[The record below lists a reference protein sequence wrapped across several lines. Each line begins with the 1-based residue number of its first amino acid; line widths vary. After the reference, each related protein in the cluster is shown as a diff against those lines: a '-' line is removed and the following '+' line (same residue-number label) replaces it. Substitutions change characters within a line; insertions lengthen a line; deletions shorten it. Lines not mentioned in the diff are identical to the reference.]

1 MKIEIGEMY
10 MTNKSDKRS
19 FHERLGHF
27 VHVIRTEI
35 RNGIRQEGSYLPS
48 ESMLAKQF
56 QLSNKSIRK
65 GLDQLV
71 DEGLIVKIDRVG
83 SKVTSK
89 GEGAITVHFGCSNSF
104 PSDFVIDDLI
114 ADFSLRYPGIHI
126 RRITLNQHSY
136 LQSAQEMIDNGLL
149 DAVALSSPQ
158 FQEWAEAGIEEAL
171 EAQQPDES
179 AHPIA
184 EDAFRHQGNWYARPL
199 SFSPVVLCYN
209 KRHFTEAGLH
219 EPDSYWSWDDL
230 MATASKLS
238 QSTGRHGIYFLPTSE
253 NRYPVFLLQS
263 IARYAGGEGSVSSLR
278 HRLSEGLDKL
288 NELIAN
294 RDIFPPY
301 MATAND
307 ETIGLFADGRVSMIM
322 CTYYN
327 LKELSHQGLEY
338 DICPLPTLHRGD
350 PQKTLLISIGTAL
363 VKHSRSKEAAR
374 QFIAYLSSVEAQ
386 SIIRDRTVGI
396 PARRDCSERSGQARV
411 KLPSRYAMYRE
422 MIPSFAY
429 HSELGMDTKELR
441 QLTKW
446 LKEYWSG
453 MLSEE
458 LLQDKLTQLG

>member
-1 MKIEIGEMY
+1 

-19 FHERLGHF
+19 FHERLTHF

-56 QLSNKSIRK
+56 HLSNKSIRK

-71 DEGLIVKIDRVG
+71 EEGLIVKIDRVG

-126 RRITLNQHSY
+126 RRITLNQHNY
-136 LQSAQEMIDNGLL
+136 LDSAREMIGNGLL
-149 DAVALSSPQ
+149 DAVALNSPQ
-158 FQEWAEAGIEEAL
+158 FQEWTEAGIGDAL

-179 AHPIA
+179 VHPIA
-184 EDAFRHQGNWYARPL
+184 EDAFRYGGALYARPL

-209 KRHFTEAGLH
+209 KRHFAEAGLH
-219 EPDSYWSWDDL
+219 EPDSYWTWDDL
-230 MATASKLS
+230 MAAAAKLS
-238 QSTGRHGIYFLPTSE
+238 LSPGRHGVYFLPTSE

-263 IARYAGGEGSVSSLR
+263 LARYAKEGENAASLR
-278 HRLSEGLDKL
+278 HRLSEGLNKL
-288 NELIAN
+288 NKLIAS

-301 MATAND
+301 MAKGND

-327 LKELSHQGLEY
+327 LNELSRQGLKY
-338 DICPLPTLHRGD
+338 DICPLPALYRGD

-363 VKHSRSKEAAR
+363 VKHSRSREAAR
-374 QFIAYLSSVEAQ
+374 QFVEYLSSAEAQ
-386 SIIRDRTVGI
+386 GIIRDRTVGI
-396 PARRDCSERSGQARV
+396 PARRDCSDRSGQASV

-429 HSELGMDTKELR
+429 HSELGMNIRQLR

-453 MLSEE
+453 MMDEDA
-458 LLQDKLTQLG
+458 LQVNLAGLENNASVHRQ